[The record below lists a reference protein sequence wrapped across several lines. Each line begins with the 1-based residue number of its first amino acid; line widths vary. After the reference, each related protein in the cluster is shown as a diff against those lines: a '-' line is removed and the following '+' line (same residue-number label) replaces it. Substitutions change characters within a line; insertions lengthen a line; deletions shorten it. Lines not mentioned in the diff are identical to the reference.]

1 MGGYIHSRYWGNIM
15 VTPTVQN
22 LDHLGL
28 VAGIIDQIGLVKLVN
43 EHVGEDPHQI
53 VSTGVVLKAML
64 LNGLGMVS
72 APLYLFSQFFEG
84 KATEHL
90 LGAGVKPEYLND
102 DRLGRA
108 LDTLWKKGLSS
119 LFMKIS
125 FSAVRLYGI
134 EVKAVHL
141 DSTSFAV
148 EGAYE
153 TSLLGSLPEDGGL
166 SEKTDALC
174 VDGKRTI
181 QIRRGYSRDHRPELK
196 QFMMNLISSNDS
208 GIPLFLSM
216 ADGNQVDSEVFGPL
230 MGQFSR
236 QWTFDGI
243 HVADA
248 ALYTLDNLQH
258 MQGMQ
263 WVSRVPLSIK
273 AASQLL
279 DEIDPASFVPS
290 DREGYSVSMV
300 GNQYAQ
306 VNQHWVV
313 VRSQQRTQSDLRA
326 IERKVEKAQRQAQS
340 ALKKLQAQS
349 FDCPLLAQAAAE
361 QCNQTLKY
369 HQLINVSMLDVP
381 HYATKGRPAKGAQPI
396 KLTHQITATLEKN
409 TAAIE
414 RLERRAGLFIL
425 ATPAYDEQT
434 GERTNLSANEI
445 LGYYKDQ
452 SLAEKGF
459 RFLKDPMFFTDSVF
473 LKSPKRIEALG
484 CVMALCLL
492 VYSLGERFVRTALRI
507 TQQTIPNQLGKPT
520 ERPTLRW
527 LFQCFQAVHLVVID
541 GVKQVVN
548 LTDKR
553 KWILRFFPEPCRSY
567 YYNTT

>member
-1 MGGYIHSRYWGNIM
+1 
-15 VTPTVQN
+15 
-22 LDHLGL
+22 
-28 VAGIIDQIGLVKLVN
+28 
-43 EHVGEDPHQI
+43 
-53 VSTGVVLKAML
+53 
-64 LNGLGMVS
+64 
-72 APLYLFSQFFEG
+72 
-84 KATEHL
+84 
-90 LGAGVKPEYLND
+90 
-102 DRLGRA
+102 
-108 LDTLWKKGLSS
+108 
-119 LFMKIS
+119 
-125 FSAVRLYGI
+125 
-134 EVKAVHL
+134 
-141 DSTSFAV
+141 
-148 EGAYE
+148 
-153 TSLLGSLPEDGGL
+153 LGSAAEASLGGAPSEQSAAL
-166 SEKTDALC
+166 SCD
-174 VDGKRTI
+174 VKRTI

-216 ADGNQVDSEVFGPL
+216 ADGNQVDSEVFGLL
-230 MGQFSR
+230 MRRFSE

-248 ALYTLDNLQH
+248 ALYTLDNLGH
-258 MQGMQ
+258 MKGMQ

-300 GNQYAQ
+300 CNQYAQ

-349 FDCPLLAQAAAE
+349 FDCPLLAHAAAE

-369 HQLINVSMLDVP
+369 HQLSRVSIVDVP

-396 KLTHQITATLEKN
+396 KITHQITATVEPD
-409 TAAIE
+409 TVAIE

-434 GERTNLSANEI
+434 EERTNLSANEI

-459 RFLKDPMFFTDSVF
+459 RFLKPEYLTK
-473 LKSPKRIEALG
+473 LKKRE
-484 CVMALCLL
+484 
-492 VYSLGERFVRTALRI
+492 S
-507 TQQTIPNQLGKPT
+507 
-520 ERPTLRW
+520 
-527 LFQCFQAVHLVVID
+527 
-541 GVKQVVN
+541 
-548 LTDKR
+548 
-553 KWILRFFPEPCRSY
+553 
-567 YYNTT
+567 

>member
-1 MGGYIHSRYWGNIM
+1 MSFGC
-15 VTPTVQN
+15 
-22 LDHLGL
+22 
-28 VAGIIDQIGLVKLVN
+28 
-43 EHVGEDPHQI
+43 
-53 VSTGVVLKAML
+53 
-64 LNGLGMVS
+64 
-72 APLYLFSQFFEG
+72 APLEQS
-84 KATEHL
+84 
-90 LGAGVKPEYLND
+90 
-102 DRLGRA
+102 
-108 LDTLWKKGLSS
+108 
-119 LFMKIS
+119 
-125 FSAVRLYGI
+125 
-134 EVKAVHL
+134 
-141 DSTSFAV
+141 
-148 EGAYE
+148 
-153 TSLLGSLPEDGGL
+153 
-166 SEKTDALC
+166 DALSC
-174 VDGKRTI
+174 NIKRTI
-181 QIRRGYSRDHRPELK
+181 QIRRGYSRDHRPDLK

-216 ADGNQVDSEVFGPL
+216 ADGNQVDSEEFGPL
-230 MGQFSR
+230 MRRFSQ

-248 ALYTLDNLQH
+248 ALYTLANLNH

-263 WVSRVPLSIK
+263 WVSRVPLTIK
-273 AASQLL
+273 AASQVL
-279 DEIDPASFVPS
+279 DEIELASFVPS

-326 IERKVEKAQRQAQS
+326 IERKVEKAQCQAQA

-349 FDCPLLAQAAAE
+349 FDCPLLAQAAAK
-361 QCNQTLKY
+361 QCNQALKY
-369 HQLINVSMLDVP
+369 HQLINVSIVDVP

-396 KLTHQITATLEKN
+396 KITHQITATLEQD
-409 TAAIE
+409 TAVIE

-425 ATPAYDEQT
+425 ATPVYDEQT

-445 LGYYKDQ
+445 LAYYKDQ

-473 LKSPKRIEALG
+473 LKSPQRIEALG

-492 VYSLGERFVRTALRI
+492 VYSLGERFVRTALHV
-507 TQQTIPNQLGKPT
+507 TKQTLPNQLGKPT
-520 ERPTLRW
+520 VQPTLRW
-527 LFQCFQAVHLVVID
+527 LFQCFQAVHLVLID
-541 GVKQVVN
+541 GGKQVVN

-567 YYNTT
+567 YYPTLKGCHGL